1 MFAQFRAQYPQGSIK
16 TEMLPKVDG
25 LHIFR
30 VTVEHSGIV
39 LSTATAAD
47 TDIEVTEDR
56 AVKRALMM
64 AGVCF
69 DDNYG
74 MKATL
79 MPQSTN
85 NLTSSAMSR
94 KNAEALPASTQATMR
109 FDEQLDLVELG
120 SNNYQSN
127 PSNNYESEH
136 TYYEEPEYEPPETPL
151 SPKLSAKSTAVTAPV
166 PPPVAATPTESF
178 DSPVD
183 MSDPIAQID
192 VEMERLRWDRNMGRG
207 YLQKAFNKRSR
218 QQLSD
223 NELIQFLTH
232 LKSLPTPTQL

>member
-25 LHIFR
+25 LHVFR

-47 TDIEVTEDR
+47 TDIESTEDR
-56 AVKRALMM
+56 AVKRALVM
-64 AGVCF
+64 AGVSF

-74 MKATL
+74 MQATL
-79 MPQSTN
+79 MPQSVN

-94 KNAEALPASTQATMR
+94 KNTEALPASTQAKMH
-109 FDEQLDLVELG
+109 FEEQLDLVELG

-127 PSNNYESEH
+127 NYEAEH
-136 TYYEEPEYEPPETPL
+136 TYYEEPEYEPISETSTSS
-151 SPKLSAKSTAVTAPV
+151 SPKLSTKPTVVTAPV
-166 PPPVAATPTESF
+166 PAPTAVKPTESF
-178 DSPVD
+178 DSPID
-183 MSDPIAQID
+183 PSDPIAQID
-192 VEMERLRWDRNMGRG
+192 VEMERLAWDRNMGRE

-223 NELIQFLTH
+223 SELIQFLTH
-232 LKSLPTPTQL
+232 LKSLPTSTQI

>member
-25 LHIFR
+25 LHVFR

-56 AVKRALMM
+56 AVKRALTI
-64 AGVCF
+64 AGVSF
-69 DDNYG
+69 DGNYG

-79 MPQSTN
+79 MPQSVN
-85 NLTSSAMSR
+85 NLSPSAMSR
-94 KNAEALPASTQATMR
+94 KNTEALPASSQATMR

-120 SNNYQSN
+120 SNNYQN
-127 PSNNYESEH
+127 NQSNNYESEH
-136 TYYEEPEYEPPETPL
+136 TYYEEPEYEPSETAS
-151 SPKLSAKSTAVTAPV
+151 SPKLSTKSAAVTAPV
-166 PPPVAATPTESF
+166 PPPVEVTPTQSF

-192 VEMERLRWDRNMGRG
+192 VEMERLAWDRNMGRG
-207 YLQKAFNKRSR
+207 YLQ
-218 QQLSD
+218 LLTSD
-223 NELIQFLTH
+223 RVSNFQIANSSNF
-232 LKSLPTPTQL
+232 

>member
-25 LHIFR
+25 LHVFR

-47 TDIEVTEDR
+47 TDIESTEDR
-56 AVKRALMM
+56 AVKRALVM
-64 AGVCF
+64 AGVSF

-79 MPQSTN
+79 MPQSAN

-94 KNAEALPASTQATMR
+94 KNTEALPASTQAKMH
-109 FDEQLDLVELG
+109 FEEQLDLVELG

-127 PSNNYESEH
+127 NYEAEH
-136 TYYEEPEYEPPETPL
+136 TYYEEPEYEPPEAPSITKSPTKPTVVTP
-151 SPKLSAKSTAVTAPV
+151 PVPAPTAVK
-166 PPPVAATPTESF
+166 PTESF
-178 DSPVD
+178 DSPID
-183 MSDPIAQID
+183 LSDPIAQID
-192 VEMERLRWDRNMGRG
+192 VEMERLAWDRNMGRG
-207 YLQKAFNKRSR
+207 YLQQAFNKRSR

-223 NELIQFLTH
+223 SELIQFLTH
-232 LKSLPTPTQL
+232 LKSLPSPTHL

>member
-25 LHIFR
+25 LHVFR

-64 AGVCF
+64 AGVSF
-69 DDNYG
+69 NDNYG

-79 MPQSTN
+79 MPQSVN
-85 NLTSSAMSR
+85 NLSSSAMSR
-94 KNAEALPASTQATMR
+94 KNTEALPASNQSTMH
-109 FDEQLDLVELG
+109 FDEQLDLVELS

-127 PSNNYESEH
+127 QSNNYESEH
-136 TYYEEPEYEPPETPL
+136 TYYEEPEYEPPETSSL
-151 SPKLSAKSTAVTAPV
+151 PKSSTKPVVSAVPV
-166 PPPVAATPTESF
+166 PSPIAAPNEPS

-183 MSDPIAQID
+183 LSDPIAQID
-192 VEMERLRWDRNMGRG
+192 VEMERLGWDRNMGRG

-223 NELIQFLTH
+223 HELIQFLTH

>member
-25 LHIFR
+25 LHVFR
-30 VTVEHSGIV
+30 VTLEHSGTV

-64 AGVCF
+64 AGVSF

-79 MPQSTN
+79 MPQQ
-85 NLTSSAMSR
+85 SANSLASGGMSR
-94 KNAEALPASTQATMR
+94 KNAEALPASTQATMH

-120 SNNYQSN
+120 SKTYQ
-127 PSNNYESEH
+127 SNNYESEH
-136 TYYEEPEYEPPETPL
+136 TYYEEPEYGPSETSSLPK
-151 SPKLSAKSTAVTAPV
+151 SPSKSVVPTVPV
-166 PPPVAATPTESF
+166 KSPITSQSVSTDFS
-178 DSPVD
+178 DSPID
-183 MSDPIAQID
+183 LSDPIAQID
-192 VEMERLRWDRNMGRG
+192 VEMERLAWDRNKGRG
-207 YLQKAFNKRSR
+207 YLQEAFDKRSR
-218 QQLSD
+218 QQLTD
-223 NELIQFLTH
+223 HELIQFLTH
-232 LKSLPTPTQL
+232 LKSLPTPNQL

>member
-16 TEMLPKVDG
+16 TEMLSKVDG
-25 LHIFR
+25 LHVFR
-30 VTVEHSGIV
+30 VTVEHGGIV

-47 TDIEVTEDR
+47 TDIETTEDR

-64 AGVCF
+64 AGVSF

-79 MPQSTN
+79 MPQPVN
-85 NLTSSAMSR
+85 NLASAMSR
-94 KNAEALPASTQATMR
+94 KNTGALPASNQATMH

-120 SNNYQSN
+120 SNNYQN
-127 PSNNYESEH
+127 NNYEPESEH
-136 TYYEEPEYEPPETPL
+136 TYYEESEYAPL
-151 SPKLSAKSTAVTAPV
+151 EVSSSPKLSTKTTAVTAPV
-166 PPPVAATPTESF
+166 PSPVAVTPTESF

-183 MSDPIAQID
+183 LSDPIAQID
-192 VEMERLRWDRNMGRG
+192 VEMERLAWDRNMGRG

-223 NELIQFLTH
+223 NELIQFLSH

>member
-25 LHIFR
+25 LHVFR

-47 TDIEVTEDR
+47 TDIESTEDR
-56 AVKRALMM
+56 AVKRALVM
-64 AGVCF
+64 AGVSF

-79 MPQSTN
+79 MPQSVN

-94 KNAEALPASTQATMR
+94 KNTEALPASTQAKMH
-109 FDEQLDLVELG
+109 FEEQLDLVELG

-127 PSNNYESEH
+127 NYEAEH
-136 TYYEEPEYEPPETPL
+136 TYYEEPEYEPISETPS
-151 SPKLSAKSTAVTAPV
+151 SPKLSTKPTTVATPAVPAPTTV
-166 PPPVAATPTESF
+166 KPTESF
-178 DSPVD
+178 DSPID
-183 MSDPIAQID
+183 LSDPIAQID
-192 VEMERLRWDRNMGRG
+192 VEMERLAWDRNMGRG
-207 YLQKAFNKRSR
+207 YLQQAFNKRSR

-223 NELIQFLTH
+223 SELIQFLTH
-232 LKSLPTPTQL
+232 LKSLPTPTQI

>member
-16 TEMLPKVDG
+16 TEMLPKIDG

-85 NLTSSAMSR
+85 NLASSAMSR
-94 KNAEALPASTQATMR
+94 KNTEALPASTQAAMH

-120 SNNYQSN
+120 SNNYQN
-127 PSNNYESEH
+127 NNYESEH
-136 TYYEEPEYEPPETPL
+136 TYYEEPEYEPPETPSL
-151 SPKLSAKSTAVTAPV
+151 PKSPTKPVVSAVPVTSPIAAPN
-166 PPPVAATPTESF
+166 EFS

-183 MSDPIAQID
+183 LSDPIAQID
-192 VEMERLRWDRNMGRG
+192 VEMERLGWDRNMGRG